1 MITWIICEVSDND
14 KAHVLH
20 YQPLSKLL
28 TWIHNDGMTIKQFYT
43 KHTDTGQWMG
53 IRNASDILILI
64 RAQVY
69 VLICLWVWLILT
81 LYY

>member
-1 MITWIICEVSDND
+1 MLEYIGQHEIHII
-14 KAHVLH
+14 
-20 YQPLSKLL
+20 
-28 TWIHNDGMTIKQFYT
+28 
-43 KHTDTGQWMG
+43 GQLWLMLG
-53 IRNASDILILI
+53 IGNASDILILI